1 VHHAKPKPARRP
13 KHKRHKKKVKH
24 VAVAPKPKAQV
35 KAQVKGANV
44 VRVAGVPAAAVTTNQ
59 GDQARNTAVIAATT
73 LAALIFLLV
82 VTVPTTRA
90 RFTGPG
96 RMVMDHQTDLVLA
109 GVTVLVLAV
118 IIFALSGIAS

>member
-1 VHHAKPKPARRP
+1 VHHAKPKPVRRP
-13 KHKRHKKKVKH
+13 QHKRPKKKVKP

-35 KAQVKGANV
+35 EAQVKGASV
-44 VRVAGVPAAAVTTNQ
+44 VRVRAPAAAVTTNQ
-59 GDQARNTAVIAATT
+59 GDQARKTSVIAATT

-82 VTVPTTRA
+82 VTVPATRA

-109 GVTVLVLAV
+109 GVTVLVLAA
-118 IIFALSGIAS
+118 IIFALTGTAS

>member
-1 VHHAKPKPARRP
+1 VRHP
-13 KHKRHKKKVKH
+13 KHKRHKKKVKQ
-24 VAVAPKPKAQV
+24 VAVAPKPKAPV

-59 GDQARNTAVIAATT
+59 GDQARKTAVIGATT

-82 VTVPTTRA
+82 VTVPATRA

-109 GVTVLVLAV
+109 GVTVLVLAAIV
-118 IIFALSGIAS
+118 FALTGSAS